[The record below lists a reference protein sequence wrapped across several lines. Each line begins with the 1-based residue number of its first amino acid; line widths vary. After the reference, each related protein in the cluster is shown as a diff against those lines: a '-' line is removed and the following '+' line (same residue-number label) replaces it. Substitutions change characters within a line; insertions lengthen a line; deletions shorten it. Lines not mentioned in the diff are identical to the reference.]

1 MEKEITLS
9 LWLIQTLLDNIYMFN
24 LNCFF
29 MNYLCCKVDSICHM
43 GNSDY
48 YSLME
53 RMVISST
60 ENTQYFVYLL
70 VAIILIFLILL
81 LLLPYFYCN
90 MTNKNREYQNVIAC
104 EISKLNQ
111 TLNCSIST
119 IRNFSIKNSKC
130 DDNQPNNNEYLI
142 KLYFLLVEIHKNI
155 ESCCNNKDKNKDD
168 QIDELFKYLS
178 NHTKIVT
185 LLDSFHFADNTN
197 ICELLDQFEVIAK
210 KIICDCKKSQN
221 QEYDTE
227 IKNIKDKLN
236 YFISMLKD
244 LLNIK

>member
-1 MEKEITLS
+1 
-9 LWLIQTLLDNIYMFN
+9 
-24 LNCFF
+24 

-60 ENTQYFVYLL
+60 ENTQYFVYVL

-81 LLLPYFYCN
+81 LLIPYLYCN
-90 MTNKNREYQNVIAC
+90 MTNKNKEYQNVIAC

-119 IRNFSIKNSKC
+119 FRNFSIKNSKC
-130 DDNQPNNNEYLI
+130 DDYQPNNNEYLI

-155 ESCCNNKDKNKDD
+155 ESCCNNKDKKRDD

-185 LLDSFHFADNTN
+185 LLNSVHFADNTN

-210 KIICDCKKSQN
+210 KIICDCNKSHN
-221 QEYDTE
+221 QEFDTE
-227 IKNIKDKLN
+227 IKKIKDKLN